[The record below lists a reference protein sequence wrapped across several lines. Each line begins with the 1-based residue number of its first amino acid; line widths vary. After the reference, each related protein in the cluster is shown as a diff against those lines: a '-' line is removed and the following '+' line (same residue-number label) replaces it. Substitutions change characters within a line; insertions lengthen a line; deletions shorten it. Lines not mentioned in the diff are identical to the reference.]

1 MTAGI
6 HFENK
11 YNLNIPEK
19 TFKEDS
25 WYRVTCPQAVQ
36 EMMEVVKA
44 NTKDIVELFNNTMGT
59 TPLIEP
65 DLQSPTTP

>member
-1 MTAGI
+1 
-6 HFENK
+6 
-11 YNLNIPEK
+11 
-19 TFKEDS
+19 
-25 WYRVTCPQAVQ
+25 
-36 EMMEVVKA
+36 MEVVKA